1 MNIKISDMVMEDR
14 PRERLQRHGI
24 GVLSD
29 AELIALFLRT
39 GMKGKSAIALG
50 QDLLQHYG
58 SLSQIGQLTV
68 QELAKRMGFGLAKAS
83 QLIAAFELGARVAR
97 ERVSK
102 VVLNQPDKI
111 YEHFAPI
118 LGHSPVEILA
128 VAVLTSKLQLLEYR
142 ELTRG
147 TVNQTLAHPRDI
159 LRPVVACE
167 GYAFL
172 LMHNHPSGDP
182 SPSQADIELTKRLR
196 ECSEMLQVRFMDHVI
211 IGRPTYSRSGY
222 YSFREHGTL

>member
-1 MNIKISDMVMEDR
+1 MNSKISDMVMEDR

-58 SLSQIGQLTV
+58 SLAQIGQLTV

>member
-1 MNIKISDMVMEDR
+1 MVVEER
-14 PRERLQRHGI
+14 PRERMQRHGV

-50 QDLLQHYG
+50 QELLQHYG
-58 SLSQIGQLTV
+58 SLSQIGHLSV
-68 QELAKRMGFGLAKAS
+68 PELAKRVGFGTAKAS

-97 ERVSK
+97 QRVNK
-102 VVLNQPDKI
+102 VVLNQPEKI

-128 VAVLTSKLQLLEYR
+128 VAVLTTKLHLLEYR

-147 TVNQTLAHPRDI
+147 TVNQTLAQPRDI

-167 GYAFL
+167 GYAFI

-182 SPSQADIELTKRLR
+182 TPSQADLELTKRLR
-196 ECSEMLQVRFMDHVI
+196 ECCELLQVRMMDHII
-211 IGRPTYSRSGY
+211 IGRPAYGSCGY
-222 YSFREHGTL
+222 YSFREHGVL